1 MLRAMAADGKLKLLK
16 TVPMFAMCDARE
28 VERLGMLVEEVD
40 LPAGRVLFKQGDT
53 AQELFIVVSGQ
64 VRLDRDGELLA
75 NGGPGDFFGEIAL
88 IAGGPRTATATC
100 VTDCRLLVL
109 GRREF
114 HSLMDEFPGLKMRVL
129 ETLAKRVRALDTA
142 TVH

>member
-1 MLRAMAADGKLKLLK
+1 MLRAMATDEKLALLK
-16 TVPMFAMCDARE
+16 TVPLFAMCADRE

-40 LPAGRVLFKQGDT
+40 VPAGRVLFKQGDT

-64 VRLDRDGELLA
+64 VRVERDGRVLA
-75 NGGPGDFFGEIAL
+75 NRGPGEFFGEIAL
-88 IAGGPRTATATC
+88 VAEGPRTATATC

-109 GRREF
+109 GHRDF

-129 ETLAKRVRALDTA
+129 ETLAKRVWALDTA
-142 TVH
+142 AVH

>member
-1 MLRAMAADGKLKLLK
+1 MLRAMAADEKLKLLK

-40 LPAGRVLFKQGDT
+40 LPAGRVLFSQGDS

-64 VRLDRDGELLA
+64 VRVERDGTLLA
-75 NGGPGDFFGEIAL
+75 NRGPGEFFGEIAL
-88 IAGGPRTATATC
+88 VAGGPRTATATC
-100 VTDCRLLVL
+100 ATDCRLLVL
-109 GRREF
+109 GHRDF

-142 TVH
+142 AVH